1 MSRRKQLSTTHRLVL
16 GPDFANSSRFHS
28 APFQRQPVN
37 RSTGPRFH
45 SHSVTPSQIAEDRL
59 PRRRERVSFRQVPSA
74 GRPRIRALPKLPPS
88 RRPQNQSDLCRSG
101 QAAGLTPARQ
111 PARRRPP
118 SHPAARS
125 RNSAAP
131 RPDNGHS
138 LDQLRAGSRPPQLH
152 RPPAGQP
159 QGSNQAIQGRCD
171 QPSKEGLHAKARLS
185 PRIALTTA
193 GKRRTLTRYAESV
206 AKGTK

>member
-37 RSTGPRFH
+37 RSTGLHFH
-45 SHSVTPSQIAEDRL
+45 CTPLHRLKSPKTGCPGAVSAKAFALTTPPKSVRPLAGPGKPMALRL
-59 PRRRERVSFRQVPSA
+59 PASPQATAPVSPGQHKSA
-74 GRPRIRALPKLPPS
+74 QRGPA
-88 RRPQNQSDLCRSG
+88 PQTT
-101 QAAGLTPARQ
+101 A
-111 PARRRPP
+111 
-118 SHPAARS
+118 
-125 RNSAAP
+125 NS
-131 RPDNGHS
+131 
-138 LDQLRAGSRPPQLH
+138 LVQLRAGSRPPQLH